1 VSVKVIILAA
11 GQGTRMKSS
20 RPKVLHE
27 IAGRPLVGWMIDIAS
42 KLDPDEI
49 RVVVGHE
56 APAVEAA
63 LPGGVVTTLQSDQR
77 GTGHAVGLA
86 LGDSGA
92 AGDDV
97 VVVLPGDHPTL
108 DGADIAALVTTHRA
122 SGAAATMLTTI
133 LDDPTGYGRV
143 LRDSDGTVTGV
154 AEEADADDAQLAIAE
169 VATSVYAFTASA
181 LVPALEGVSADNAQ
195 GEHYLPDVIGIL
207 AAQGAVLEAVVA
219 PAEVAAGVNSYDQL
233 AAAAGAMK
241 QRINAHWMAQGVW
254 MVEPDRTYVDVDAVL
269 EPGVRLYPGVHI
281 EGATTVGAG
290 AEIGPDAH
298 IRDCRIGEDAIVR
311 YSVLESAEVGPRA
324 QVGPYARLRPG
335 TVLGPEAKAGTFV
348 ELKATTVG
356 ARSKVPHLSYMGDAL
371 IGEDSNIGAGA
382 ITCNWDGYGKHPTK
396 IGDRAFIGSDT
407 MLVAP
412 IEIGDDAWTGAG
424 STITRDVPDGTLGV
438 ERGDQH
444 HIADYAER
452 RKRRAETQEDS

>member
-1 VSVKVIILAA
+1 
-11 GQGTRMKSS
+11 
-20 RPKVLHE
+20 
-27 IAGRPLVGWMIDIAS
+27 
-42 KLDPDEI
+42 
-49 RVVVGHE
+49 
-56 APAVEAA
+56 
-63 LPGGVVTTLQSDQR
+63 
-77 GTGHAVGLA
+77 
-86 LGDSGA
+86 
-92 AGDDV
+92 
-97 VVVLPGDHPTL
+97 
-108 DGADIAALVTTHRA
+108 
-122 SGAAATMLTTI
+122 MLTTI

-143 LRDSDGTVTGV
+143 LRDGDGTVTGV

-219 PAEVAAGVNSYDQL
+219 PAEAAAGVNSYDQL
-233 AAAAGAMK
+233 AAAAGTMK
-241 QRINAHWMAQGVW
+241 QRINAHWMEQGVW

-281 EGATTVGAG
+281 EGVTTVGAG

-371 IGEDSNIGAGA
+371 IGEDSNIGAGS

-452 RKRRAETQEDS
+452 RKRRADKQEDL

>member
-1 VSVKVIILAA
+1 VNVIILAA

-27 IAGRPLVGWMIDIAS
+27 IAGRSLVGWMIDIGS
-42 KLDPDEI
+42 KLHPDEI

-56 APAVEAA
+56 APAVEAT
-63 LPGGVVTTLQSDQR
+63 LPEGVATTLQSEQR

-86 LGDSGA
+86 LEDSGA
-92 AGDDV
+92 RGEDV

-108 DGADIAALVTTHRA
+108 DGDHIAELVETHRV
-122 SGAAATMLTTI
+122 SGAAATMLTTV
-133 LDDPTGYGRV
+133 LADPSGYGRV
-143 LRDSDGTVTGV
+143 LREGDGRVTGV
-154 AEEADADDAQLAIAE
+154 VEEADADDAQKAIAE
-169 VATSVYAFTASA
+169 IATSVYAFTASA
-181 LVPALEGVSADNAQ
+181 LAAALEGVSADNAQ

-207 AAQGAVLEAVVA
+207 AAQGVVLEAVVA
-219 PAEVAAGVNSYDQL
+219 PAETAVGVNSYDQL
-233 AAAAGAMK
+233 AVAAGIMK
-241 QRINAHWMAQGVW
+241 RRINAYWMAQGVW
-254 MVEPDRTYVDVDAVL
+254 MVEPDRTYVDADAVL
-269 EPGVRLYPGVHI
+269 EPGARLYPGVHI
-281 EGATTVGAG
+281 EGATTVAAG
-290 AEIGPDAH
+290 AEIGPDVH
-298 IRDCRIGEDAIVR
+298 IRDCRIGEDATIR

-356 ARSKVPHLSYMGDAL
+356 ARAKVPHLSYMGDAS
-371 IGEDSNIGAGA
+371 IGEDSNIGAGS

-424 STITRDVPDGTLGV
+424 STITRDVPDGSLGV
-438 ERGDQH
+438 ERGKQH
-444 HIADYAER
+444 EIADYAER
-452 RKRRAETQEDS
+452 RKRRAEMQEDS